1 MTPKEV
7 RKPGSSH
14 LSKILELY
22 VPEQGRDPKQH
33 DFV

>member
-14 LSKILELY
+14 LPKILELY
-22 VPEQGRDPKQH
+22 VPELGPDPKQK